1 MTTPS
6 RYTPNPARGAAL
18 TRASDAGLIAAAQVV
33 TNDVRKR
40 FRDREGGYTSGDFV
54 HDYGGVAKSI
64 TQSPPHDHNGIRRVT
79 VGTNKRSPEGF
90 SYPLAWELGHV
101 NLFMGASGSDAS
113 TIGTRRTGSFQR
125 VETFRPALDENRD
138 RVREAYARAMKR
150 ALAMGIGP

>member
-6 RYTPNPARGAAL
+6 RYTPNPARRAAL

-33 TNDVRKR
+33 TNDVRRR
-40 FRDREGGYTSGDFV
+40 FREREGGYTSGDFV

-64 TQSPPHDHNGIRRVT
+64 TQSPPHDHNGVRRVT
-79 VGTNKRSPEGF
+79 IGTNKRSPDGF
-90 SYPLAWELGHV
+90 SYPLAWEMGHV
-101 NLFMGASGSDAS
+101 NLF
-113 TIGTRRTGSFQR
+113 TRQHER

-138 RVREAYARAMKR
+138 RVRAAYHRAMKR